1 MTSWFLAKVSL
12 SYSEKIKI
20 IQTLPCPSL
29 LEILSL
35 RIRCLGLWGMT
46 DVIPLLVQSSS
57 GTVDILPGFPNPWRF
72 SGFLQDSWSD
82 PECEKNLSSSV
93 LYRPTFCRD
102 PLIQLSDLVLNS
114 SNPAL
119 TGSVLSAS
127 SLNGYPFSFVNCVS
141 KLTQPL
147 KLSFGFLTASL
158 QFVSVE

>member
-1 MTSWFLAKVSL
+1 MITVGILKRKKFLQIKIFNALENLIVIEHNFIDSSVEMTSWFLAKVSL

-35 RIRCLGLWGMT
+35 RRRCLGLWGMT
-46 DVIPLLVQSSS
+46 DVIPLLVPSSS

-93 LYRPTFCRD
+93 L
-102 PLIQLSDLVLNS
+102 
-114 SNPAL
+114 
-119 TGSVLSAS
+119 
-127 SLNGYPFSFVNCVS
+127 
-141 KLTQPL
+141 
-147 KLSFGFLTASL
+147 
-158 QFVSVE
+158 